1 MLLQQTE
8 LQMGSFYRNWLQFDM
23 ESGLNPGLNLIYVSG
38 YKLFFMNLHLIVMIH
53 NTITAISMHNDSS
66 KAKYSKS
73 YHMTGMTC
81 KERQVIK
88 ARNN

>member
-38 YKLFFMNLHLIVMIH
+38 YKLFFMNLHLIVMSH
-53 NTITAISMHNDSS
+53 NPITAISMHNDSS
-66 KAKYSKS
+66 KSKYSKS
-73 YHMTGMTC
+73 FHMTC

-88 ARNN
+88 ARNK